1 VIAIGMNLSMFSR
14 CVASELLLR
23 EVEVILGEKMR
34 TVSRV
39 TQKALAATCRSDWKK
54 YTLMAR
60 CVRIP
65 RVRIYGGVVQNPL
78 AASNLGI
85 STYIAIH

>member
-23 EVEVILGEKMR
+23 EVILGEKMR

-39 TQKALAATCRSDWKK
+39 TQKALAATCRSDWKR

-60 CVRIP
+60 CVQIP
-65 RVRIYGGVVQNPL
+65 RVRI
-78 AASNLGI
+78 
-85 STYIAIH
+85 

>member
-23 EVEVILGEKMR
+23 EVILGEKMR

-65 RVRIYGGVVQNPL
+65 RVRIYGGVVQNSL

>member
-23 EVEVILGEKMR
+23 EVILGEKMR